1 MKWGLN
7 RRNIKRELSFTGLP
21 HLTVPL
27 PSRNEPCIFVLKP
40 VTHTIGDL
48 LAMLK
53 TEDPGIDRVV
63 IRSIEGVRIAS
74 TTSIQTL
81 MQSDFD
87 LVINDVTYR
96 VATPPFEGSSGAL
109 SVLGEDDMMKMGDV
123 RALVGQLYEVNNEKV
138 HSYMHTDVPLPSA
151 ISGLTCGRVSSTT
164 RTKTH

>member
-1 MKWGLN
+1 M
-7 RRNIKRELSFTGLP
+7 
-21 HLTVPL
+21 
-27 PSRNEPCIFVLKP
+27 
-40 VTHTIGDL
+40 
-48 LAMLK
+48 
-53 TEDPGIDRVV
+53 V

-123 RALVGQLYEVNNEKV
+123 RALVGQLYEVNNRRI
-138 HSYMHTDVPLPSA
+138 HS
-151 ISGLTCGRVSSTT
+151 
-164 RTKTH
+164 

>member
-7 RRNIKRELSFTGLP
+7 RKNIKRELSFTGLP

-123 RALVGQLYEVNNEKV
+123 RALVGQLYEVNNRKI
-138 HSYMHTDVPLPSA
+138 HS
-151 ISGLTCGRVSSTT
+151 
-164 RTKTH
+164 

>member
-1 MKWGLN
+1 
-7 RRNIKRELSFTGLP
+7 
-21 HLTVPL
+21 
-27 PSRNEPCIFVLKP
+27 
-40 VTHTIGDL
+40 
-48 LAMLK
+48 MLK

-123 RALVGQLYEVNNEKV
+123 RALVGQLYEVNNGKV
-138 HSYMHTDVPLPSA
+138 HSYIPTYVPLPFP

>member
-1 MKWGLN
+1 
-7 RRNIKRELSFTGLP
+7 
-21 HLTVPL
+21 
-27 PSRNEPCIFVLKP
+27 
-40 VTHTIGDL
+40 
-48 LAMLK
+48 MLK

-123 RALVGQLYEVNNEKV
+123 RALVGQLYEVQGDPNQNTLFQ
-138 HSYMHTDVPLPSA
+138 MAVPLKLC
-151 ISGLTCGRVSSTT
+151 ISDHMFVKPKCV
-164 RTKTH
+164 

>member
-1 MKWGLN
+1 
-7 RRNIKRELSFTGLP
+7 
-21 HLTVPL
+21 
-27 PSRNEPCIFVLKP
+27 
-40 VTHTIGDL
+40 
-48 LAMLK
+48 MLK

-123 RALVGQLYEVNNEKV
+123 RALVGQLYEVQGDPNQNTLFQ
-138 HSYMHTDVPLPSA
+138 MAVPLKLC
-151 ISGLTCGRVSSTT
+151 ISDTMLVKPKCV
-164 RTKTH
+164 